1 MMILGAGCAAGRVCG
16 SGAKRGCLEVVPGR
30 LCAFLRLCVW
40 SFVTLC
46 GESSLRNYHLTS
58 LCTIR
63 PWQSALRSAI
73 RVFVTKNLRVCPSA
87 HA

>member
-1 MMILGAGCAAGRVCG
+1 MWERSEERLFGGGAWAVVCVSVIVAFGR
-16 SGAKRGCLEVVPGR
+16 
-30 LCAFLRLCVW
+30 CV
-40 SFVTLC
+40 
-46 GESSLRNYHLTS
+46 ESRISKSHLTS
-58 LCTIR
+58 LCTIN

>member
-30 LCAFLRLCVW
+30 LCAFLVSFGRCV
-40 SFVTLC
+40 
-46 GESSLRNYHLTS
+46 ESRISKSHLTT
-58 LCTIR
+58 LCTIN